1 LKILMVG
8 DVVGKPGRAILRR
21 LLPELRREL
30 SVDFVTVN
38 GENAAAGFGLTEK
51 IAEEIFDAGANVIT
65 GGNHTFDQ
73 RDFIPALD
81 GEWPVLRPAN
91 YPDGTPGRGV
101 ARVGNIAVLNLQGRV
116 FMPEGLD
123 SPFKVA
129 DRLLAELEADPPLIT
144 IVDFHTEATSEQAA
158 LGWYLDGRVSA
169 VVGTHTHV
177 PTADTKL
184 LPRGTAFVT
193 DLGMTGPVNSVIG
206 SKVED
211 VLGRFLTAMP
221 RRLNV
226 ADEPGPAQFNSV
238 LIDIDGRSG
247 LTNSIERV
255 DRTIEV

>member
-38 GENAAAGFGLTEK
+38 GENASAGFGLTEK

>member
-1 LKILMVG
+1 MKILMVG

-123 SPFKVA
+123 SPFKVV
-129 DRLLAELEADPPLIT
+129 DRLLAELEADPPFVT
-144 IVDFHTEATSEQAA
+144 VVDFHTEATSEQAA

-238 LIDIDGRSG
+238 LIDIDERSG
-247 LTNSIERV
+247 LANSIERV